1 MLSEKLPGC
10 PISPQFFCIIVAF
23 PKTFVYNLSHEKRYT
38 MPTVIEAII
47 EIPMGTQNKYEVDK
61 KKNRIKLSRVL
72 YSKMTYPAEY
82 GFIENTLA
90 DDGDPLDILVLATTP
105 TFPGCIVDARIV
117 GYMGMMDAGLRDDK
131 LIAVIDAD
139 PRFENI
145 QEITDIQSLQ
155 LKEIKLFFRTYKE
168 LLPGHEV
175 EVGEYHTRN
184 EALTLLRRCQ
194 DNFKKNQKH

>member
-1 MLSEKLPGC
+1 M
-10 PISPQFFCIIVAF
+10 
-23 PKTFVYNLSHEKRYT
+23 R
-38 MPTVIEAII
+38 TVTEAII

-131 LIAVIDAD
+131 LIAVVDAD

-145 QEITDIQSLQ
+145 EDVKDIPNLQ
-155 LKEIKLFFRTYKE
+155 LREIKLFFRTYKE
-168 LLPGHEV
+168 LLPGHDV
-175 EVGEYHTRN
+175 EVGEYHNRE
-184 EALTLLRRCQ
+184 EAIALLERCRKAYE
-194 DNFKKNQKH
+194 NH